1 MATGQPG
8 LAHPRRGPL
17 SHGSLLSSP
26 SSCPKDARRAPVSAP
41 GSAHSAALSDG
52 KDPSAWQGTE
62 HRGED
67 MGKVGKE
74 KTLQGTGG
82 KPARQA
88 SPLRSTWKSKVGS
101 SVSSP
106 VMLS

>member
-1 MATGQPG
+1 MV
-8 LAHPRRGPL
+8 L
-17 SHGSLLSSP
+17 
-26 SSCPKDARRAPVSAP
+26 SCPLPPVALKMPDVPWVSAP

-52 KDPSAWQGTE
+52 KDPSAWRGIE

-67 MGKVGKE
+67 TGKVGKE
-74 KTLQGTGG
+74 KTLQGAGG

-88 SPLRSTWKSKVGS
+88 SLLLSTWKSKAGS